1 MDMATSS
8 SQIFCPYRAIGF
20 FSNHVPLVCQS
31 QGSDSV
37 VVTSVGKSFHVYKV
51 SHIILLKILEFC
63 MIMLLISMQCD
74 KLKLIFV
81 GMCAYLVSIAINR
94 YFFLFLGTHQPEPLE
109 CLAIQGKIVFAS
121 YGNVIKAF
129 KRGREVNVYRGHEG
143 CITNLIPFGEHLVSI
158 DDCICLKIWQ
168 IKKSGKVQQFVVIAP
183 FLSISVS
190 HSYTHIHM
198 HIYTHTH
205 IM

>member
-1 MDMATSS
+1 MATSS

-51 SHIILLKILEFC
+51 SHILKILEFC

-94 YFFLFLGTHQPEPLE
+94 YFFSIFRHPSAWAAG
-109 CLAIQGKIVFAS
+109 VFS
-121 YGNVIKAF
+121 N
-129 KRGREVNVYRGHEG
+129 
-143 CITNLIPFGEHLVSI
+143 
-158 DDCICLKIWQ
+158 
-168 IKKSGKVQQFVVIAP
+168 SGKDRLCVLWQCDQGLQERSRGQRLPRPWGVHHQSN
-183 FLSISVS
+183 SIWRASC
-190 HSYTHIHM
+190 IHRRPKLPQDLADKKER
-198 HIYTHTH
+198 
-205 IM
+205 